1 MLVCMLTVCRIYGP
15 RELPF
20 SCKRVYFYHTR
31 GPETIHVLQDLRD
44 NFIPFQYLQRL
55 KAVVFL

>member
-1 MLVCMLTVCRIYGP
+1 MLTVRRIYGP
-15 RELPF
+15 RELSF

-31 GPETIHVLQDLRD
+31 GPDTINVLQDLRD

>member
-1 MLVCMLTVCRIYGP
+1 MLTVRRIHGP
-15 RELPF
+15 RELSF
-20 SCKRVYFYHTR
+20 SCKRAYFYHTR
-31 GPETIHVLQDLRD
+31 GPDTVNVLQDLRD